1 MSTTYKE
8 SLNLPKTDFP
18 MKANLVARE
27 PELQK
32 YWDDTDIYGQIQA
45 ARAGAPLFLLHD
57 GPPFANGD
65 AHMGTA
71 LNKIL
76 KDIVVKSRTMAGYR
90 APYLPGW
97 DCHGLPIEFK
107 VVKETR
113 GLSALE
119 IRQRSEALA
128 RKFIDIQRRQF
139 KRLGIFGDWD
149 HPYLTMAPG
158 YEAEILRAFARF
170 VELGLV
176 YQSKKPVYWSTGAR
190 TALAEAEVEYHD
202 EDAPAIYVKFPLVS
216 GPLAGHGSIVIWT
229 TTPWTLPA
237 NQAVAVNV
245 GFSYRAQT
253 MRHPQTGNVEVL
265 LLANALVD
273 HFCRATGYTP
283 AEPGEDDATFLGGEL
298 EGWRAQHP
306 FLDRD
311 VPVILG
317 DFVTLEAG
325 TGCVHIAP
333 GHGNDDFIVGR
344 KYGLPVFS
352 PVDDDGRYTAD
363 CGLPQL
369 VGKYVFAANPEII
382 TLLKERGMLA
392 GEGVIHHSYPHCWRS
407 KVPIIF
413 RAVEQFFIRMD
424 QLRPEALRAIDSVQ
438 WLPPWGRN
446 RIYGTVESRPDW
458 CISRQRSWGVP
469 LPVFY
474 DAAGEPILDVAWIQK
489 VADLVEQHGTNIW
502 FDPDDTSIA
511 GALALEP
518 GVTRRN
524 DTLDVWIDS
533 GVSHRAVV
541 EKIMGLTVPAD
552 LYLEATDQ
560 HRGWFQSSLITSV
573 ALNGI
578 SPYKTCLTHGF
589 VVDADTREKISKS
602 KQPEAAAG
610 ETPAGAGTAAAKPKG
625 RDYVKPTL
633 AEHFVNLHGADIVR
647 LWVASVNFTDD
658 VPFGEQMFARLSETY
673 RRLRNTLRILLGNLA
688 DFDPATHSVS
698 LVQLSLVD
706 RWIMH
711 RVQEVIATCAEAYE
725 AYEFHRVYHTLNQFC
740 AVDLSSLY
748 VDITKDRMYC
758 DLPDSRRRRATQTVM
773 HHVFDALCRLLA
785 PLCPFTAEE
794 AWSFFDRTTSIHL
807 EFFPGREEAYLDPD
821 AAALVE
827 RLLGLRAA
835 IAQAVEQGR
844 QEKIIGNALEAE
856 VTLAIA
862 DPAMYTALAD
872 LGPELEEF
880 FILSDLKLTPA
891 PAGANT
897 SATLGATS
905 HRKCQRCWRH
915 RAAVGLS
922 ALHPDL
928 CDRCED
934 AVTRQL
940 AAVPV

>member
-1 MSTTYKE
+1 MSISYKE
-8 SLNLPKTDFP
+8 TLNLPKTEFP

-27 PELQK
+27 PELLR
-32 YWDDTDIYGQIQA
+32 YWEDTDIYGQIQA
-45 ARAGAPLFLLHD
+45 ARADAPIFLLHD

-76 KDIVVKSRTMAGYR
+76 KDIVVKSRTMAGFR
-90 APYLPGW
+90 APFLPGW

-113 GLSALE
+113 GLSPLE
-119 IRQRSEALA
+119 VRQRSEALA

-139 KRLGIFGDWD
+139 KRLGIFGQWER
-149 HPYLTMAPG
+149 PYLTMDPG
-158 YEAEILRAFARF
+158 YEAEILRAFAQL
-170 VELGLV
+170 VERGLV

-202 EDAPAIYVKFPLVS
+202 DDAPAIYVKFPLVS
-216 GPLAGHGSIVIWT
+216 GPLAGQASIVIWT

-237 NQAVAVNV
+237 NQAIAVNL

-253 MRHPQTGNVEVL
+253 LRNPQTGEREVL

-273 HFCRATGYTP
+273 SFCRATGYTRDE
-283 AEPGEDDATFLGGEL
+283 AGEQDATFLGGEL
-298 EGWRAQHP
+298 EGWQAQHP
-306 FLDRD
+306 FLDRQA
-311 VPVILG
+311 PIILG

-344 KYGLPVFS
+344 KYGLLVFS
-352 PVDDDGRYTAD
+352 PVDDDGCYTED

-382 TLLKERGMLA
+382 ALLRERGLLA
-392 GEGVIHHSYPHCWRS
+392 GESVIHHSYPHCWRS

-424 QLRPEALRAIDSVQ
+424 ELRPEALRAIDEVQ
-438 WLPPWGRN
+438 WIPPWGRN

-474 DAAGEPILDVAWIQK
+474 GTGGEPILRADWIRR
-489 VADLVEQHGTNIW
+489 VADVVETQGTNIW
-502 FDPDDTSIA
+502 FDPEDTTLA
-511 GALALEP
+511 DALALPP
-518 GVTRRN
+518 GVTHRN

-541 EKIMGLTVPAD
+541 EKMMGIKGPAD

-573 ALNGI
+573 ALNGR
-578 SPYKTCLTHGF
+578 SPYQTCLTHGF

-602 KQPEAAAG
+602 KQPEAPANAEQGAAA
-610 ETPAGAGTAAAKPKG
+610 PAAKPKG
-625 RDYVKPTL
+625 KDYVKPTL

-647 LWVASVNFTDD
+647 LWVASVNFTDE

-688 DFDPATHSVS
+688 DFDPAEHSVS
-698 LVQLSLVD
+698 LVQLTLVD

-711 RVQEVIATCAEAYE
+711 RTQEVIATCSDAYE
-725 AYEFHRVYHTLNQFC
+725 SYEFHRVYHTLNQFC

-748 VDITKDRMYC
+748 VDITKDRLYC

-807 EFFPGREEAYLDPD
+807 ELFPGREEAYLDSG
-821 AAALVE
+821 AAAVIE
-827 RLLGLRAA
+827 ELLGLRAV
-835 IAQAVEQGR
+835 IAQAVEQAR

-856 VTLAIA
+856 VTLSIA
-862 DPAMYTALAD
+862 DPNLFAALAE
-872 LGPELEEF
+872 LGSEVEEF
-880 FILSDLKLTPA
+880 FILSDLKLTEA

-897 SATLGATS
+897 SATLGSTEQ
-905 HRKCQRCWRH
+905 RKCQRCWRH
-915 RAAVGLS
+915 RATVGLS
-922 ALHPDL
+922 TAHPEL

-934 AVTRQL
+934 AVTHQL
-940 AAVPV
+940 ATAST

>member
-1 MSTTYKE
+1 MNGSRFIN
-8 SLNLPKTDFP
+8 SLPFSIK
-18 MKANLVARE
+18 
-27 PELQK
+27 
-32 YWDDTDIYGQIQA
+32 
-45 ARAGAPLFLLHD
+45 
-57 GPPFANGD
+57 PPA
-65 AHMGTA
+65 
-71 LNKIL
+71 
-76 KDIVVKSRTMAGYR
+76 
-90 APYLPGW
+90 
-97 DCHGLPIEFK
+97 GLP
-107 VVKETR
+107 
-113 GLSALE
+113 A
-119 IRQRSEALA
+119 
-128 RKFIDIQRRQF
+128 
-139 KRLGIFGDWD
+139 
-149 HPYLTMAPG
+149 
-158 YEAEILRAFARF
+158 YEAEILRAFARL

-176 YQSKKPVYWSTGAR
+176 YQSKKPVYWSTGAG
-190 TALAEAEVEYHD
+190 TALAEAEVEYQD
-202 EDAPAIYVKFPLVS
+202 EDAPAIFVKFPLVT
-216 GPLAGHGSIVIWT
+216 GPLAGRASIVIWT

-237 NQAVAVNV
+237 NQAIAVNA
-245 GFSYRAQT
+245 GFGYRAQT
-253 MRHPQTGNVEVL
+253 LRSPHTGENEVL

-273 HFCRATGYTP
+273 SFCRATGYTP
-283 AEPGEDDATFLGGEL
+283 AEPGPDDTAFLGGEL
-298 EGWRAQHP
+298 EGWLAQHP
-306 FLDRD
+306 FLARQ
-311 VPVILG
+311 VPLILG

-325 TGCVHIAP
+325 SGCVHIAP

-344 KYGLPVFS
+344 KYGLSVFS
-352 PVDDDGRYTAD
+352 PVDDDGRYTED
-363 CGLPQL
+363 CGLAQL
-369 VGKYVFAANPEII
+369 IGKYVFAANPEII

-424 QLRPEALRAIDSVQ
+424 QLRPQALAAIDQVQ

-474 DAAGEPILDVAWIQK
+474 DAAGAPILRADWIEK
-489 VADLVEQHGTNIW
+489 IADLVERHGTNIW
-502 FDPDDTSIA
+502 FDPADTSIA
-511 GALALEP
+511 AALDLPAS
-518 GVTRRN
+518 TTHRN
-524 DTLDVWIDS
+524 DTIDVWIDS
-533 GVSHRAVV
+533 GVSHRAVI
-541 EKIMGLTVPAD
+541 EKMLGLPLPAD

-573 ALNGI
+573 ALNGF

-602 KQPEAAAG
+602 KQPE
-610 ETPAGAGTAAAKPKG
+610 TPAVEVGAAPAAAKPKTK
-625 RDYVKPTL
+625 DYVKPTL

-647 LWVASVNFTDD
+647 LWVASVNFTDE

-688 DFDPATHSVS
+688 DFDPPTHSVS
-698 LVQLSLVD
+698 LVQLTLVD

-711 RVQEVIATCAEAYE
+711 RVQEVVATCSEAYE

-748 VDITKDRMYC
+748 VDITKDRLYC
-758 DLPDSRRRRATQTVM
+758 DSPDSRRRRATQTVM

-794 AWSFFDRTTSIHL
+794 AWSFFGRTTSIHVDY
-807 EFFPGREEAYLDPD
+807 FPAREDAYRDPG

-827 RLLGLRAA
+827 QLLGLRAV

-844 QEKIIGNALEAE
+844 QEKIVGNALEAA
-856 VTLAIA
+856 VTLSVAEPELYA
-862 DPAMYTALAD
+862 ALAD

-880 FILSDLKLTPA
+880 FILSDLRVVQA
-891 PAGANT
+891 PPGSNT
-897 SATLGATS
+897 SATLGSTD

-915 RAAVGLS
+915 RPAVGLS
-922 ALHPDL
+922 TLYPDL

-940 AAVPV
+940 AGAGTGEERT

>member
-1 MSTTYKE
+1 MSTSYKE
-8 SLNLPKTDFP
+8 TLNLPKTEFP

-27 PELQK
+27 PELLR
-32 YWDDTDIYGQIQA
+32 YWQETDIYGQILA
-45 ARAGAPLFLLHD
+45 ARAGAPVFLLHD

-76 KDIVVKSRTMAGYR
+76 KDIVVKSRTMAGFQ
-90 APYLPGW
+90 APFLPGW

-113 GLSALE
+113 GLSPLE
-119 IRQRSEALA
+119 IRHRSEALA
-128 RKFIDIQRRQF
+128 RKFIDIQRGQF
-139 KRLGIFGDWD
+139 QRLGIFGDWAR
-149 HPYLTMAPG
+149 PYLTMDPG
-158 YEAEILRAFARF
+158 YEAEILRAFARL
-170 VELGLV
+170 VGLGLV

-202 EDAPAIYVKFPLVS
+202 DDAPAIYVKFPLVT
-216 GPLAGHGSIVIWT
+216 GPLAGRASIVIWT

-253 MRHPQTGNVEVL
+253 LRNPHTGAAEVL

-273 HFCRATGYTP
+273 SFCRATGYTREET
-283 AEPGEDDATFLGGEL
+283 AEDDATYLGGEL
-298 EGWRAQHP
+298 EGWQAQHP
-306 FLDRD
+306 FLPRQ

-352 PVDDDGRYTAD
+352 PVDDDGRYTED
-363 CGLPQL
+363 CGLEPLIGQ
-369 VGKYVFAANPEII
+369 YVFAANPEII
-382 TLLKERGMLA
+382 ALLRERGMLA
-392 GEGVIHHSYPHCWRS
+392 GESVIHHSYPHCWRS

-424 QLRPEALRAIDSVQ
+424 QLRPEALAAIDEVQ

-474 DAAGEPILDVAWIQK
+474 DAAGEPILRVDWIERL
-489 VADLVEQHGTNIW
+489 ADLVEQDGTNIW
-502 FDPDDTSIA
+502 FDPENTSIA
-511 GALALEP
+511 DALALPE
-518 GVTRRN
+518 GTTRRN

-541 EKIMGLTVPAD
+541 EKMLGLALPAD

-573 ALNGI
+573 ALNGR
-578 SPYKTCLTHGF
+578 SPYRTCLTHGF

-602 KQPEAAAG
+602 KQPAEAPSPEGA
-610 ETPAGAGTAAAKPKG
+610 PASRPKTK
-625 RDYVKPTL
+625 DYVKPTL

-688 DFDPATHSVS
+688 DFDPPTHSVS
-698 LVQLSLVD
+698 LVQLTLVD

-711 RVQEVIATCAEAYE
+711 RVQEVVATCSQAYE

-748 VDITKDRMYC
+748 VDITKDRLYC

-807 EFFPGREEAYLDPD
+807 EYFPGREDAYLDAG

-827 RLLGLRAA
+827 ELLGLRAV

-844 QEKIIGNALEAE
+844 QEKIIGNGLEAA
-856 VTLAIA
+856 VTLSIA
-862 DPAMYTALAD
+862 DPALYTALSD
-872 LGPELEEF
+872 LGPELEDF
-880 FILSDLKLTPA
+880 FILSDVNLTVA
-891 PAGANT
+891 PAGANA
-897 SATLGATS
+897 SATLGSTE

-915 RAAVGLS
+915 RAEVGSS

-928 CDRCED
+928 CGRCED

-940 AAVPV
+940 AQAPAES